1 MRRFPSSHLFTAEL
15 FTLFKKHLELCKVK
29 EGETIILFND
39 TEFNEQYPAAY
50 LAAARELGAEVF
62 LMTFPTDLDKKA
74 FSSKAIL
81 NAWKS
86 ADMIIGMTSFAGIKW
101 LYSDAHNEALKAG
114 ARTLMVHEPVEI
126 LRRLFPCE
134 EVRQRSINGAKLL
147 DKGKTLRITSDAG
160 TDLTMSKEGRPA
172 VPSYGISD
180 IKGRWDHWPAGLVA
194 CAPVEGTAEGTLVV
208 DIGDILLPLSRYVQ
222 SPIKLTI
229 REGNIV
235 KFEGGFDAKL
245 LQNYFEAAK
254 EKNAYQVS
262 HIGWGTEHRAQWHSM
277 GLTFWEGGGVMDAE
291 SYYGNMLIAFGSNF
305 TLGFR
310 GKNAC
315 RFHFDIPCRN
325 HSFYVDNQLVVD
337 KGVIIPP
344 ALK

>member
-1 MRRFPSSHLFTAEL
+1 MKRFPSSHLFTAEL
-15 FTLFKKHLELCKVK
+15 FTLFTKYLKLCKVK
-29 EGETIILFND
+29 EGETIILFKD
-39 TEFNEQYPAAY
+39 TEFNEQYPAACF
-50 LAAARELGAEVF
+50 AAARELNAEVF
-62 LMTFPTDLDKKA
+62 LMTFPTDMKT

-86 ADMIIGMTSFAGIKW
+86 ADMIIGMTTPGVASW

-114 ARTLMVHEPVEI
+114 ARTLMIEEPVEV

-134 EVRQRSINGAKLL
+134 EVKKRCISGAKLL
-147 DKGKTLRITSDAG
+147 DKGKILRITSDAG
-160 TDLTMSKEGRPA
+160 TGLTMSKEGRPA
-172 VPSYGISD
+172 NAQYGISD
-180 IKGRWDHWPAGLVA
+180 VKGRWDHWPSGLVA
-194 CAPVEGTAEGTLVV
+194 CAPVEGTAEGTMVIDV
-208 DIGDILLPLSRYVQ
+208 GDILLPLGRYVQ

-235 KFEGGFDAKL
+235 KFEGALDAKL
-245 LQNYFEAAK
+245 LQDYFEAAK

-262 HIGWGTEHRAQWHSM
+262 HIGWGTDHRAQWHSL
-277 GLTFWEGGGVMDAE
+277 GLRFWEGGGSMDSE
-291 SYYGNMLIAFGSNF
+291 SYLGNMLIAFGSNF
-305 TLGFR
+305 MLAMK
-310 GKNAC
+310 GKNVC
-315 RFHFDIPCRN
+315 SFHFDIPCRN